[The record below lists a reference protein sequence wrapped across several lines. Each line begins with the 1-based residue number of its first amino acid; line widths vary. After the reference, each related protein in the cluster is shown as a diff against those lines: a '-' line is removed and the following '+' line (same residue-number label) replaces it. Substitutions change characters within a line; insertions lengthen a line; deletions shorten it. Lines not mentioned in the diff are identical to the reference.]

1 MQHGG
6 GVVSPP
12 ASQQQG
18 RRVDTPF
25 LCGACPPPQ
34 LKTCSGRTQVVN
46 LVSALSLN
54 SAGEDDAAQP
64 EVGNYFCQVEVYSV
78 KMFHSKQFLTD
89 HLIH

>member
-18 RRVDTPF
+18 RRFDTPF
-25 LCGACPPPQ
+25 LCGACPPQ